1 MEEMIDNWLFNA
13 EQAEVAYRAEQLY
26 GTRRNISNRRR
37 FRRHRSDHPVD
48 RREEPALAPVRTQA
62 EPEPV
67 APAEREPLAPA
78 EPEREHAAANM
89 SGKVSVR

>member
-1 MEEMIDNWLFNA
+1 MIENWLFNA

-37 FRRHRSDHPVD
+37 FRRRRPDPLH

-62 EPEPV
+62 EPEP
-67 APAEREPLAPA
+67 AARTQPA
-78 EPEREHAAANM
+78 EPECEHAAANLG
-89 SGKVSVR
+89 GKVSVR